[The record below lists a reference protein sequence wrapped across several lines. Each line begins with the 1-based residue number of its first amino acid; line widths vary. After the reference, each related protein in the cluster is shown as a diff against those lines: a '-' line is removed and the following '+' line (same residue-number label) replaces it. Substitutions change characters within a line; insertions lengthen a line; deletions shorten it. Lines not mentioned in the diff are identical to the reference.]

1 MKRDMDLVRKL
12 LITSEQD
19 GDTEELYNEYG
30 NELVAGHIA
39 ILIDAGLVK
48 GAVACG
54 SAGKPVAGEI
64 IRLTWAGHEFLD
76 NARNDTVWNKVK
88 EMIKEKSLSVSFEV
102 MAALLKSLIT
112 SSFGL

>member
-12 LITSEQD
+12 LITSEQE

-30 NELVAGHIA
+30 NEQVAGHIA

-48 GAVACG
+48 GAVAG
-54 SAGKPVAGEI
+54 DSRGKPIAGQI
-64 IRLTWAGHEFLD
+64 LRLTWAGHEFLD

-88 EMIKEKSLSVSFEV
+88 EMIKEKSMSVSFDII
-102 MAALLKSLIT
+102 ASLLKSIVI
-112 SSFGL
+112 SSFEL